1 MNKVFKIVWSK
12 SKQCYVVVSEYAKSN
27 GGKKKVLATVLAGL
41 MMAGVGMDGVQAA
54 PHQGTVDTSGSKVN
68 ISAYGKPQNTGTSD
82 ANAVNYIAIGYQNDV
97 TAATP
102 GQDGRTAIGA
112 GNKATRNS
120 ALAIGNQNEA
130 TGGASTA
137 IGALGQ
143 RLQGMHPWRWGMWL
157 MRISMLLLLS
167 VTM

>member
-54 PHQGTVDTSGSKVN
+54 PPQGTVDTSGSKVN
-68 ISAYGKPQNTGTSD
+68 ISAYGKPQNTGTSGT
-82 ANAVNYIAIGYQNDV
+82 NAVNYIAVGYQNDV
-97 TAATP
+97 TATTS

-112 GNKATRNS
+112 GNKATRNA
-120 ALAIGNQNEA
+120 ALA
-130 TGGASTA
+130 
-137 IGALGQ
+137 
-143 RLQGMHPWRWGMWL
+143 
-157 MRISMLLLLS
+157 
-167 VTM
+167 